1 MKITVLIVVGLMVV
15 MLLILAFSKKDC
27 TIVDPP
33 FDSDE
38 SWPDYIRRENL
49 VEQEDRSY
57 TVPMLE
63 VHQIEA
69 ACSAVE
75 HASRQAR
82 VAIRI
87 DQMFFRR
94 LKNTYAQA
102 YVLYM
107 NGSAAS
113 VKDRG
118 FQYLKSL
125 YYRSVVAG
133 MRLNAAEK
141 ACQKAVETLRRS
153 NSGEKEL
160 IKSIERCQFMIAKLK
175 TSVRNNMHPL
185 KQYIRESGAEGR
197 AWYNALEQKHKEK
210 YGK

>member
-175 TSVRNNMHPL
+175 TSVRNNLHPI
-185 KQYIRESGAEGR
+185 KQYIRDSGPEGR
-197 AWYNALEQKHKEK
+197 AWYEALEQRHKEK

>member
-118 FQYLKSL
+118 FQYLRSL

-141 ACQKAVETLRRS
+141 ACQQAVAALQRS
-153 NSGEKEL
+153 SSGESAL
-160 IKSIERCQFMIAKLK
+160 IKSVGQCQSLIAKLRI
-175 TSVRNNMHPL
+175 SVWNNTHTL
-185 KQYIRESGAEGR
+185 KLYIRNSGAEGR

>member
-113 VKDRG
+113 VKDCG
-118 FQYLKSL
+118 FQYIRSL

-175 TSVRNNMHPL
+175 TSVRNNLHPI
-185 KQYIRESGAEGR
+185 KQYIRDSGAEGR

>member
-38 SWPDYIRRENL
+38 SWPDYILRENL

-113 VKDRG
+113 AKDRG
-118 FQYLKSL
+118 FQYIRSL

-175 TSVRNNMHPL
+175 TSVRNNLHPI
-185 KQYIRESGAEGR
+185 KQYIRDSGPEGR
-197 AWYNALEQKHKEK
+197 AWYNALEQRHKEK

>member
-1 MKITVLIVVGLMVV
+1 MKITVLIVIGLMVV

-38 SWPDYIRRENL
+38 SWPDYILRENL
-49 VEQEDRSY
+49 VEQDDRSY
-57 TVPMLE
+57 KVPTREMQ
-63 VHQIEA
+63 QIRFT
-69 ACSAVE
+69 SYAVRC
-75 HASRQAR
+75 ASSRAR
-82 VAIRI
+82 NAICI
-87 DQMFFRR
+87 DQAFFEK

-118 FQYLKSL
+118 FQYIKSL

-153 NSGEKEL
+153 NSGEKDL

-197 AWYNALEQKHKEK
+197 AWYEALEKKHKEK

>member
-38 SWPDYIRRENL
+38 SWPDYILRENL
-49 VEQEDRSY
+49 VEQDDRSY
-57 TVPMLE
+57 KVPTREMQ
-63 VHQIEA
+63 QIRFT
-69 ACSAVE
+69 SYAVRC
-75 HASRQAR
+75 ASSRAR
-82 VAIRI
+82 NAICI
-87 DQMFFRR
+87 DQAFFNK

-107 NGSAAS
+107 NGSAANAKS
-113 VKDRG
+113 RNYR
-118 FQYLKSL
+118 YLKSL
-125 YYRSVVAG
+125 YYRSVEAG
-133 MRLNAAEK
+133 ARLNAAEK

-175 TSVRNNMHPL
+175 TSVRNNTHTL
-185 KQYIRESGAEGR
+185 KLYIRNSGAEGR
-197 AWYNALEQKHKEK
+197 AWYNALERKHKEK

>member
-1 MKITVLIVVGLMVV
+1 MKITILIVIGLMVV
-15 MLLILAFSKKDC
+15 MLLILAFSKKDY

-33 FDSDE
+33 FDSDKL
-38 SWPDYIRRENL
+38 WPDYILRENL

-57 TVPMLE
+57 KVPTREMQ
-63 VHQIEA
+63 QIGFT
-69 ACSAVE
+69 SYAVRC
-75 HASRQAR
+75 ASKKAR
-82 VAIRI
+82 DAIRI
-87 DQMFFRR
+87 DQTFFDK

-113 VKDRG
+113 AKDRG
-118 FQYLKSL
+118 FQYIRSL

-141 ACQKAVETLRRS
+141 ACQRAVETLRRS
-153 NSGEKEL
+153 NSSEKNL

-175 TSVRNNMHPL
+175 TNVWNNIHPIKL
-185 KQYIRESGAEGR
+185 YIRDSSMEGR
-197 AWYNALEQKHKEK
+197 AWFDAMEKKH
-210 YGK
+210 GKRHGK

>member
-15 MLLILAFSKKDC
+15 MLLILAFSKKDY

-38 SWPDYIRRENL
+38 SWPDYILRENL
-49 VEQEDRSY
+49 VEQDDRSY
-57 TVPMLE
+57 KVPTREMQ
-63 VHQIEA
+63 QIRFT
-69 ACSAVE
+69 SYAVRC
-75 HASRQAR
+75 ASKKAR
-82 VAIRI
+82 DAIRM
-87 DQMFFRR
+87 DQTFFDK

-118 FQYLKSL
+118 FQYIKSL

-175 TSVRNNMHPL
+175 TSVRNNIHPIKL
-185 KQYIRESGAEGR
+185 YIRDSSMEGR
-197 AWYNALEQKHKEK
+197 AWFDALEQKHKEK